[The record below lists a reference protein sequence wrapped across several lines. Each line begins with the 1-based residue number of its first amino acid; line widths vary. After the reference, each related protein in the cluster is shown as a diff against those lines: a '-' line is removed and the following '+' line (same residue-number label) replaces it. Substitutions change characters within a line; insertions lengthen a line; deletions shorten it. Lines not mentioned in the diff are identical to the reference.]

1 MNGVESFQMLLVN
14 ACRLYQYIYLNL
26 TSHRR
31 EQGTLDHD
39 MLDTTKHHHH
49 HYHLYVLAV
58 EIVQIVLNHFKI
70 DVYNLWRES
79 LGTKYLFTFQ

>member
-1 MNGVESFQMLLVN
+1 MLLVN

-31 EQGTLDHD
+31 KQGALDHD

-49 HYHLYVLAV
+49 HLYVLAV
-58 EIVQIVLNHFKI
+58 EFIQIVLNHFEI
-70 DVYNLWRES
+70 DVYRSDFFDLI
-79 LGTKYLFTFQ
+79 FQNYFYQ